1 MWNEHCTLC
10 QPLTAVSCVYDFLLQ
25 KREVAKFLLWVKNS
39 TAVAWVAME
48 VWIHLSLQWVKEA
61 IIASAVVYVAAVAQI
76 HSLYWELLNVAIK
89 KKKERIGNLALGHN
103 LLFSQWG
110 CL

>member
-1 MWNEHCTLC
+1 
-10 QPLTAVSCVYDFLLQ
+10 
-25 KREVAKFLLWVKNS
+25 
-39 TAVAWVAME
+39 ME